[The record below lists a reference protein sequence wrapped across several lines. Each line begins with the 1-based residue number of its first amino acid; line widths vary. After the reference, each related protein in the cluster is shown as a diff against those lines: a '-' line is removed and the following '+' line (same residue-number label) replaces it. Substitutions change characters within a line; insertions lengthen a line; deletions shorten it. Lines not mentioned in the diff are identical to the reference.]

1 MKIFWQLV
9 ITTSSII
16 FSSLQPTAAQGI
28 PKGPALDK
36 ELDRVFGKGTAEAAN
51 KVERAC
57 EALET
62 FVRLFL
68 SYSDSGNYAE
78 AYRLLATDPSV
89 HSSAADLGAYLQ
101 ANPAF
106 AKQHKRGNMFDCALH
121 PDEKG
126 GTVTVRVTADTGDRY
141 AIEFEVDD
149 RLNRLVARRIF
160 AGKTFP

>member
-1 MKIFWQLV
+1 MKISIPFV

-16 FSSLQPTAAQGI
+16 LSSLQPTAAQGI
-28 PKGPALDK
+28 PKGPAADRAIDK
-36 ELDRVFGKGTAEAAN
+36 AFGKGTAEAAN

-78 AYRLLATDPSV
+78 AYRLIATNPNV

-101 ANPAF
+101 GNPAF
-106 AKQHKRGNMFDCALH
+106 GRQHKRGNMFDCALH

-126 GTVTVRVTADTGDRY
+126 GTITVRVTAATGDRY
-141 AIEFEVDD
+141 TIEFEVDD

>member
-1 MKIFWQLV
+1 MKISIPLA
-9 ITTSSII
+9 IIGIISSWP
-16 FSSLQPTAAQGI
+16 LPVAGQGI
-28 PKGPALDK
+28 PKGPAADK
-36 ELDRVFGKGTAEAAN
+36 AIDKALGKGTAERLN

-78 AYRLLATDPSV
+78 AYRLVATDPNL

-101 ANPAF
+101 GNPAF
-106 AKQHKRGNMFDCALH
+106 GKQHKRGNMFDWALH

-141 AIEFEVDD
+141 SIEFEVDD